1 MMHFLKG
8 NRLTLLRN
16 GSEYFPALVSAINA
30 AKQDIYLQTYIYAN
44 DETGKLV
51 GDALMQAANR
61 GVTVN
66 LLIDGFGGKDLA
78 KEYLDELKNA
88 KVDVRF
94 YRPKISPW
102 TFKKSRLRRLHRK
115 VVVIDGTVGFVGG
128 INIINDCEI
137 PGQTPP
143 RLDYA
148 LRIEGNL
155 LAAMQASVVKMWQ
168 RNHWRSP
175 QAWKTPSFWKYLIPA
190 SATTRIPDQS
200 TEGVEAAFVIRDNFF
215 HKHDIEDAYL
225 IAIQQAKSEI
235 IIANAYFLP
244 GRNFRHALIAA
255 ARRGVTV
262 KLLLQGRMEYFMMFA
277 THAFYN
283 ILLKNHIEIY
293 EYREG
298 FMHSKVAVVDSYWA
312 TVGSSNID
320 PFSLLLAQEAN
331 VVVQDEDFAKRLRAE
346 LLDSINQTAHQVSPD
361 SWLSHRTKR
370 VCSWI
375 AYGMLKLGLSLIGQA
390 THH

>member
-1 MMHFLKG
+1 MMHFSKG

-16 GSEYFPALVSAINA
+16 GSEYFPALVAEIHA
-30 AKQDIYLQTYIYAN
+30 AKQEIYIQTYIYAN
-44 DETGKLV
+44 DETGHLV

-61 GVTVN
+61 GVKVN
-66 LLIDGFGGKDLA
+66 LLIDGFGSKDFS
-78 KEYLDELKNA
+78 KEYLHELKNA

-94 YRPKISPW
+94 YRPKVSPW

-115 VVVIDGTVGFVGG
+115 VVVIDGNVGFVGG
-128 INIINDCEI
+128 INIINDCET

-155 LAAMQASVVKMWQ
+155 LTAMQASVVKMWQ

-175 QAWKTPSFWKYLIPA
+175 HAWRTPTFWKQLMPA
-190 SATTRIPDQS
+190 SASSHILAQS
-200 TEGVEAAFVIRDNFF
+200 TDGVEAAFVIRDNLF

-225 IAIQQAKSEI
+225 LAIRQAKSEI
-235 IIANAYFLP
+235 IIANAYFMP
-244 GRNFRHALIAA
+244 GRHFRHALIAA

-262 KLLLQGRMEYFMMFA
+262 KLLLQGRKEYFMMFA
-277 THAFYN
+277 THAFYS
-283 ILLKNHIEIY
+283 ILLKNNIEIY

-298 FMHSKVAVVDSYWA
+298 FMHSKVAVVDGYWA

-331 VVVQDEDFAKRLRAE
+331 VVIQDADFSQNLRAD
-346 LLDSINQTAHQVSPD
+346 LLMCINQSAHHVNPD
-361 SWLSHRTKR
+361 NWLSHKTKR

-375 AYGMLKLGLSLIGQA
+375 AYGMLKFGLSLIGQA